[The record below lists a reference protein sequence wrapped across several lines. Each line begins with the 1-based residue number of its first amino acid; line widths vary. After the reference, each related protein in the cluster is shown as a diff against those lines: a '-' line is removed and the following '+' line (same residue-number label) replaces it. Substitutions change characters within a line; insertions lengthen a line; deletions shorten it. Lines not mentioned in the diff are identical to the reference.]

1 MDAKRII
8 NNIATNLRKLRKSK
22 NITQEELIKTIGEEK
37 LSLRS
42 YKTYESGTSST
53 IPLLEKI
60 ILLAEYYNVSLD
72 YIILSKASTYDDS
85 LSKKDCLKR
94 LGRLIYSQTL
104 IPEKDEDKNSAYY
117 GKYIFKSY
125 DPDTTLFLEKYSA
138 VCLEHNN
145 DFEYKGI
152 VRFKHLADFDEIING
167 MADLDEDWSL
177 SKERFNYLLME
188 MGINPLEFEK
198 EHLAAINEKRL
209 LEKNKHK

>member
-72 YIILSKASTYDDS
+72 YLILSKASTYDDS
-85 LSKKDCLKR
+85 LSKKD
-94 LGRLIYSQTL
+94 
-104 IPEKDEDKNSAYY
+104 
-117 GKYIFKSY
+117 F
-125 DPDTTLFLEKYSA
+125 
-138 VCLEHNN
+138 
-145 DFEYKGI
+145 
-152 VRFKHLADFDEIING
+152 
-167 MADLDEDWSL
+167 
-177 SKERFNYLLME
+177 
-188 MGINPLEFEK
+188 
-198 EHLAAINEKRL
+198 
-209 LEKNKHK
+209 